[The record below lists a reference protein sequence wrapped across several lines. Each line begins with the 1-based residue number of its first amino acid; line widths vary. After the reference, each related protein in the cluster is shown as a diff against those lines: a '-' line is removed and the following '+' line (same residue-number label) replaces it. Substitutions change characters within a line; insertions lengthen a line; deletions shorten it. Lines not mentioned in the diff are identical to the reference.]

1 MTTQKK
7 PAARS
12 SKPNATYD
20 AGKGLAAINQ
30 NIATIRT
37 NSNAFRQLVQD
48 TLVMISRHAMV
59 TGDCTAM
66 ARLMND
72 GLTNWHRRG
81 PICDYVKDFTP
92 IIVTFK
98 GGVATAKLEEKDQ
111 RKPFNIDG
119 MVATPFWD
127 HKSLAKDNE
136 LPLEI
141 DDLDTKVAKLAD
153 WLAKRIEKKK
163 DGTIDV
169 APTAVD
175 HAKRL
180 IEGLKT
186 TVSKAREGDRDTP
199 KAPKPEV
206 DEGAAAAAMIQAA

>member
-1 MTTQKK
+1 MTAKTVKTRTPSK
-7 PAARS
+7 
-12 SKPNATYD
+12 KPNATYD

-30 NIATIRT
+30 NISLIRT

-81 PICDYVKDFTP
+81 PICDYIKDFTP
-92 IIVTFK
+92 ILVVFK

-119 MVATPFWD
+119 MVATPFWE

-141 DDLDTKVAKLAD
+141 DDLDTTVTKLAD
-153 WLAKRIEKKK
+153 RLAKKLK
-163 DGTIDV
+163 DGDI
-169 APTAVD
+169 APTAIE

-180 IEGLKT
+180 IDGLKA
-186 TVSKAREGDRDTP
+186 TVSRVREGDRETKP
-199 KAPKPEV
+199 KPKPEI
-206 DEGAAAAAMIQAA
+206 DEGEAAAAMIQANAA